1 MANPQIENG
10 FIRLANELLEA
21 LCRTRIPGEAR
32 QCLDAIFRLSYGFN
46 KKMVNISLSRI
57 SNITG
62 LPRPSVSR
70 GLSKLLDMNII
81 IKDSNTHINS
91 FGINK
96 DYETWKVS
104 TKKLTNHNVNKKA
117 IKTVYNLANKNV
129 HEKATYKRYK
139 DNKHIYEQFFIE
151 KFWPIYPKRNGKKLG
166 KDQTLKCIIQ
176 NVKINELDLLH
187 QAVHNYANSKEAEG
201 GFAKNPKRFIKN
213 NNWSWKDWV
222 EPAEKNKK
230 RPLAL

>member
-1 MANPQIENG
+1 MASPQLETGYCKIS
-10 FIRLANELLEA
+10 NELMDA
-21 LCRTRIPGEAR
+21 LCLIRIPGEAR

-46 KKMVNISLSRI
+46 KKMVNISISRI

-81 IKDSNTHINS
+81 IKNTNGYINS
-91 FGINK
+91 IGINK

-104 TKKLTNHNVNKKA
+104 TKKLTHQNVNKKDNR
-117 IKTVYNLANKNV
+117 TVYKLANKSV
-129 HEKATYKRYK
+129 YEKATHKRHK
-139 DNKHIYEQFFIE
+139 DKIHIYEQFFIE

-187 QAVHNYANSKEAEG
+187 QAVRNYANSKEAKG
-201 GFAKNPKRFIKN
+201 GFPKDPKRFIKN
-213 NNWSWKDWV
+213 SDWFWRDWI
-222 EPAEKNKK
+222 EPAEQNKK